1 MRLLVPSVLVVVAW
15 AAGVPAGPRVRR
27 GGEIGT
33 CATATE
39 FQSRRSAAYRCKARL
54 IAAGYTSK
62 AKFNYCASLACELDI
77 PEPGLASRDT
87 ATKALVAASTFLAL
101 RIQSV
106 PLLITIVICMASSS
120 QALRREDLDASL
132 EREKEEVRLDM
143 MEKRLEGFNQTLLDM
158 MEERMQGFNHTLWK
172 FVDLE
177 KQLEAKVSGDVTET
191 DSKTEMFL
199 EADSKTEMFLEAD
212 NKTGI
217 VLEAGTKTGMVLEAD
232 NTTGMVLEADKKMEE
247 TMEGRATRFSI
258 LALATCCLLTSFILI
273 WKLKDIKRAVVRA
286 ILTTSQMNLHVMPNP
301 LAQYNDVF

>member
-1 MRLLVPSVLVVVAW
+1 MRLLVPSVLIVVAW
-15 AAGVPAGPRVRR
+15 AAGAPAGVPAGPRVRR

-39 FQSRRSAAYRCKARL
+39 FKSRRSAAYRCKARL

-77 PEPGLASRDT
+77 PAPGLASRDT

-101 RIQSV
+101 RIQSI

-120 QALRREDLDASL
+120 QALKREDLDASL

-158 MEERMQGFNHTLWK
+158 MEERMQGFNHTLWR

-191 DSKTEMFL
+191 DNKTEMF
-199 EADSKTEMFLEAD
+199 
-212 NKTGI
+212 
-217 VLEAGTKTGMVLEAD
+217 LEAD
-232 NTTGMVLEADKKMEE
+232 NTTGMVLKADKKMEE

-258 LALATCCLLTSFILI
+258 IALATCCLLTSFILI